1 MGSRKFAVTKKQ
13 AVVRF
18 AVGKSDDLQS
28 PVWRLWTSGNGSDVY
43 LAARTIADQA
53 KVSFHE
59 SRKWRL
65 AFTEKY
71 ASGPN
76 PYVQPGEDR
85 ATSKWQRP
93 PEVAPGITRAF
104 VIMVPASELTSPK
117 VAFASKPDTVWV
129 PPAPS
134 GLATCLTIFF
144 ITPAADIGRISS
156 FAQSVGRIRLRNG
169 ESVWV
174 LAHHQPMTESQK
186 TTLAR
191 GRVEVVRTSHHEG
204 RSPEEFNAAFLF
216 GLERG
221 VGFYMVVSDKGLP
234 STSERW

>member
-1 MGSRKFAVTKKQ
+1 VTKKQ

-85 ATSKWQRP
+85 TTSKWQRP
-93 PEVAPGITRAF
+93 PEIAPGITRAF